1 MLALATYQVSTL
13 LLLSLLAAAAVIDL
27 RRHRIPNLISLGG
40 ILLALGLQAWFV
52 GLGSEG
58 LLAALGG
65 MALGLLIFIPFY
77 ATGGM
82 GAGDVKLMA
91 MAGAFLGPQHALLAA
106 GLSLGAGSLMGLGIL
121 LWRRGATLM
130 AHRYLSTFQCLTV
143 TGKWSYVPPGGDEPA
158 ATRFPYA
165 AAIAVGTLATLWWS
179 GTLSEFIYL
188 ARSFLLWI

>member
-1 MLALATYQVSTL
+1 MIPFLIKGFHAFSLFSFLILSYVM
-13 LLLSLLAAAAVIDL
+13 LLSL
-27 RRHRIPNLISLGG
+27 GK
-40 ILLALGLQAWFV
+40 
-52 GLGSEG
+52 E
-58 LLAALGG
+58 
-65 MALGLLIFIPFY
+65 
-77 ATGGM
+77 
-82 GAGDVKLMA
+82 
-91 MAGAFLGPQHALLAA
+91 HALLAA

-130 AHRYLSTFQCLTV
+130 ARRYLSTFQCLTV